1 MYESLQDANVRYL
14 EPVLWGTNLH
24 KVVML
29 ICITRQGHLFRHP
42 KPVLAWWYQA
52 IDKLPAVLR

>member
-1 MYESLQDANVRYL
+1 MYESPQDANVRYL

-29 ICITRQGHLFRHP
+29 ICITRQGHSSAIPNLCW
-42 KPVLAWWYQA
+42 LGTTEA